1 MQMLIVF
8 EPKGLER
15 KATLA
20 PAHFALHGPSNAPP
34 LPIGYDE
41 REHTKRQGPLA
52 KLVGLY
58 ARSLENRKY
67 DMAEHPPFDEY
78 ARGVMASDHNGHSEL
93 KEDVQLKKLFP
104 PCELSGLG
112 PGLYWEP
119 AKASRRERSRSRAA
133 EQANPRQARCNG
145 AA

>member
-1 MQMLIVF
+1 MLLVF

-15 KATLA
+15 QAALA
-20 PAHFALHGPSNAPP
+20 RAHFALHGPQDAPP

-41 REHTKRQGPLA
+41 REQTKRQGPFG

-67 DMAEHPPFDEY
+67 DMSEHPPFDEY

-119 AKASRRERSRSRAA
+119 VRRERGRSRAA
-133 EQANPRQARCNG
+133 AQANPSQARCNG